1 MTYVSNIC
9 GEQDIVLQRNRKQFY
24 GETRIQYYKRARK
37 LYYGETRIQYYKE
50 PGNSITEKPGN
61 SITEKQETVSWGCTI
76 EPEKHEKTRKKT
88 LNKPN
93 LGKY

>member
-24 GETRIQYYKRARK
+24 GETRIQYYK
-37 LYYGETRIQYYKE
+37 E
-50 PGNSITEKPGN
+50 PGN

-88 LNKPN
+88 LNKLSKDSS
-93 LGKY
+93 LGAERS

>member
-37 LYYGETRIQYYKE
+37 QYYGEA
-50 PGNSITEKPGN
+50 GNSIVGMHDRT
-61 SITEKQETVSWGCTI
+61 
-76 EPEKHEKTRKKT
+76 
-88 LNKPN
+88 
-93 LGKY
+93 

>member
-24 GETRIQYYKRARK
+24 GETK

-61 SITEKQETVSWGCTI
+61 SITEKQETVSWGCSI
-76 EPEKHEKTRKKT
+76 EPEKHEKQGRSR
-88 LNKPN
+88 
-93 LGKY
+93 

>member
-50 PGNSITEKPGN
+50 PGNSITEK
-61 SITEKQETVSWGCTI
+61 QETVSWGCPI
-76 EPEKHEKTRKKT
+76 EPEKHEKQGRSR
-88 LNKPN
+88 
-93 LGKY
+93 

>member
-9 GEQDIVLQRNRKQFY
+9 GEQDIVLQRNRKQF
-24 GETRIQYYKRARK
+24 
-37 LYYGETRIQYYKE
+37 YGETRIQYYKE

-76 EPEKHEKTRKKT
+76 EPEKHEKQGRRR
-88 LNKPN
+88 
-93 LGKY
+93 